1 MSVPPELLQQMMSG
15 GGAGASPPGGV
26 GSPPG
31 GAQPPSAMPGPGG
44 PAAAAAQ
51 MPGAKPPGQ
60 SPAAGPMSTPQDKRG
75 LKAAAQTNIHI
86 AVNMLEEALP
96 AFGSESPEGAKV
108 IKALNILASMV
119 AKKDTSDLVP
129 AEILQMV
136 RRLPQMGGGT
146 QVQQQIMKQMAQAK
160 QQPAPA
166 A

>member
-1 MSVPPELLQQMMSG
+1 MSVSPEMIQRMTGGSG
-15 GGAGASPPGGV
+15 AAPSP
-26 GSPPG
+26 
-31 GAQPPSAMPGPGG
+31 GAQPPSQMPGAGG
-44 PAAAAAQ
+44 PAAADAVA
-51 MPGAKPPGQ
+51 PGGKPPGQ
-60 SPAAGPMSTPQDKRG
+60 GPAAAPLSTPQDKRG
-75 LKAAAQTNIHI
+75 LKAAAQTNVHI

-108 IKALNILASMV
+108 IKALNLLASLV

-146 QVQQQIMKQMAQAK
+146 GVQQQILKQMQQAK

>member
-1 MSVPPELLQQMMSG
+1 
-15 GGAGASPPGGV
+15 
-26 GSPPG
+26 
-31 GAQPPSAMPGPGG
+31 MPGAGG
-44 PAAAAAQ
+44 PAAADAVA
-51 MPGAKPPGQ
+51 PGGKPPGQ
-60 SPAAGPMSTPQDKRG
+60 GPAAAPLSTPQDKRG
-75 LKAAAQTNIHI
+75 LKAAAQTNVHI

-108 IKALNILASMV
+108 IKALNLLASLV

-146 QVQQQIMKQMAQAK
+146 GVQQQILKQMQQAK

>member
-1 MSVPPELLQQMMSG
+1 MAVPPEVMQRMMG
-15 GGAGASPPGGV
+15 GGAQGGAAPTPAGASPPGGPEAA
-26 GSPPG
+26 GPG
-31 GAQPPSAMPGPGG
+31 GAGGAPPGPS
-44 PAAAAAQ
+44 PAAA
-51 MPGAKPPGQ
+51 
-60 SPAAGPMSTPQDKRG
+60 PMSKPQDKRG

-146 QVQQQIMKQMAQAK
+146 AVQQQIMKQMAQAK

-166 A
+166 P